1 MESFVYFF
9 ISRVLQMVILELT
22 CFSELYKYN
31 FLSLFWTVM
40 LSFRLVPL
48 TQPFLII
55 FWVTPKLFLFLEEQ
69 WCKKVFAACPAP
81 FWGIPIVHLEITL
94 LAALPRSSSVNGNFL
109 VCATLR
115 HFKKFSYI
123 KKAVKLNQQNAL
135 SIKESDQQWG
145 EKNTRKCFN
154 LLVLLASYISAMGSH
169 TRYKINVQMS
179 LCPENNALEI
189 KCFLTRNIQHTS
201 V

>member
-1 MESFVYFF
+1 MESFIYFF

-22 CFSELYKYN
+22 CFSELYKHN

-40 LSFRLVPL
+40 LSFRQVPL

-69 WCKKVFAACPAP
+69 WCKKAFAACPAP

-94 LAALPRSSSVNGNFL
+94 LAALPHSSSVNGNFL

-123 KKAVKLNQQNAL
+123 KKAVKLSQQNAL

-145 EKNTRKCFN
+145 KKIHGNALIYLFY
-154 LLVLLASYISAMGSH
+154 LLVTLVLWAVTQGTKLMCKCH
-169 TRYKINVQMS
+169 FVLKIMPWKSNVS
-179 LCPENNALEI
+179 
-189 KCFLTRNIQHTS
+189 
-201 V
+201 